1 MISMVHEFAQAII
14 ENGQS
19 KHINKRLPRKRM
31 KVRLIY
37 DDVAGSLTRT
47 KIARITGETSGIY
60 SKVDVET
67 ESRKLRKTWE
77 RNVHH

>member
-1 MISMVHEFAQAII
+1 MISMVHEIAQAII

-19 KHINKRLPRKRM
+19 KHINKRLSRKRM
-31 KVRLIY
+31 KVRLTY